1 VFYAYE
7 NKPHRRITIHAGE
20 CGECHHG
27 TGKMGTGTTENGG
40 WTRGFATADE
50 VRSAVA
56 GRQPVI
62 RECKICLP

>member
-40 WTRGFATADE
+40 WTRGFATAD
-50 VRSAVA
+50 
-56 GRQPVI
+56 G
-62 RECKICLP
+62 